1 MKYTIQTKQK
11 NYLSGLE
18 HNSINEVM
26 DSIVFYDLLP
36 PFKVVDESKNDITN
50 DIISKLT
57 KLGYKFVDK
66 KKVATNIP
74 AGLQEIMNK
83 YYRNTVT
90 LKENGNISVK
100 LTTVKDIKSI
110 KGFYDLWENKAITI
124 GVSGSKILFLDC
136 STKSICTISSTS
148 IKDLS
153 KKTIISNS
161 VTDFIKSYKS
171 NVK

>member
-18 HNSINEVM
+18 HNSINEVI
-26 DSIVFYDLLP
+26 DAIVFYDLLP
-36 PFKVVDESKNDITN
+36 PFKIFDESKNDVTN
-50 DIISKLT
+50 EVISKIT
-57 KLGYKFVDK
+57 KLGYKFIDK

-74 AGLQEIMNK
+74 SGLQELMNK

-90 LKENGNISVK
+90 LKEIGNISVK

-124 GVSGSKILFLDC
+124 GVSGSKVLFLDC

-148 IKDLS
+148 TKDLS
-153 KKTIISNS
+153 KKTVVSNT
-161 VTDFIKSYKS
+161 VTEFIKSYKA
-171 NVK
+171 NVQ

>member
-26 DSIVFYDLLP
+26 DAIVFYDLLP

-74 AGLQEIMNK
+74 SGLQEIMNK

-136 STKSICTISSTS
+136 SKKSICTISSTS